1 LRKYVDNLIAKKAD
15 EQRTEEKKTK
25 YISHVAYHLYQMYL
39 AKSEIHERIEKNP
52 DDTDLHEPRDDDM
65 QMEIN
70 RVAST
75 LIRLMEVMR

>member
-1 LRKYVDNLIAKKAD
+1 M
-15 EQRTEEKKTK
+15 EEKKTK

-39 AKSEIHERIEKNP
+39 HKDDVRKKKVAGTESE
-52 DDTDLHEPRDDDM
+52 DLREPQDEEM
-65 QMEIN
+65 QLEIN